1 MNRLPTFYAEYDT
14 AIPMSDYLG
23 DSLVSIF
30 VLTLLAGFGVFLAAL
45 ALDLFLDVGLRGRPL
60 PRPAIVVTLCV
71 AAVLFGVPRALAA
84 LGEWIP
90 GDRYSLPL
98 WNLQGASTLAPS
110 FAVLA
115 SAFWAALLWSVAA
128 GVLVPLAVRI
138 LSPRSLA
145 VWVVLAA
152 LAVTLAQG
160 GGPALL
166 AYHFA
171 TTIVMI
177 AVMVFLLLTR
187 ARPRCRP
194 WRRRCSCWRPAA
206 AQRPRA
212 AQPSSFYRWH
222 GIAARVS
229 SSACWSRCG
238 YGSGGQAQGLSRSG
252 SRISAQ
258 HGYLT
263 PGDVGWDAVWQA
275 VASHYSLAGG
285 AWLSC

>member
-1 MNRLPTFYAEYDT
+1 
-14 AIPMSDYLG
+14 MSDYLG

-30 VLTLLAGFGVFLAAL
+30 VFTLLAGFGVFLAAL

-84 LGEWIP
+84 IGEWIP

-177 AVMVFLLLTR
+177 ALVVFLLLT
-187 ARPRCRP
+187 
-194 WRRRCSCWRPAA
+194 CSAALPALAA
-206 AQRPRA
+206 AVFLLEAGSGAMALA
-212 AQPSSFYRWH
+212 AQPASFYRWH
-222 GIAARVS
+222 GIAAMAAALLLV
-229 SSACWSRCG
+229 
-238 YGSGGQAQGLSRSG
+238 
-252 SRISAQ
+252 
-258 HGYLT
+258 
-263 PGDVGWDAVWQA
+263 AVW
-275 VASHYSLAGG
+275 LWRWRTG
-285 AWLSC
+285 ARTQ